1 MRGLCGALRASAG
14 LSARPGS
21 SWCRCVGA
29 APSLPPALWH
39 WPGPRSSDPHG
50 CSSGRCPPGR
60 GCSLKVQGT
69 PGPPRLPKGLTLH
82 GHPQPTG
89 CCVWVPPV
97 APGPSGASAVPDV
110 RLGREG
116 APVKA
121 EGQAQQVGTV
131 GIYLRLPTGQ
141 PGTPG
146 AFQDGSSSE
155 RHGGAGTEPPGASG
169 EHPEAEARLA
179 LRPGGVWGADG
190 HSGRL
195 DHALVGV
202 EDVALEG
209 QAEAHG
215 LGGLRPLRL
224 FRLGCLAPASTA
236 PLLEGGRQDLLGLG
250 AQATCEAQRGSP
262 SLHLVPDSAVTPRME
277 PRPPSTGL
285 ARRPP
290 MEPGPPPP
298 ITGRI
303 HTSCA
308 PAAPPTLVRHQP
320 IWPGAQRGS
329 HQFPAPCLCPRP
341 WGSPVLAGCVLSC
354 RERLA
359 APGAH

>member
-1 MRGLCGALRASAG
+1 M
-14 LSARPGS
+14 
-21 SWCRCVGA
+21 
-29 APSLPPALWH
+29 
-39 WPGPRSSDPHG
+39 
-50 CSSGRCPPGR
+50 
-60 GCSLKVQGT
+60 
-69 PGPPRLPKGLTLH
+69 
-82 GHPQPTG
+82 
-89 CCVWVPPV
+89 
-97 APGPSGASAVPDV
+97 
-110 RLGREG
+110 
-116 APVKA
+116 KA
-121 EGQAQQVGTV
+121 EGPAWQVGTV
-131 GIYLRLPTGQ
+131 GVYLRLPTGQ

-179 LRPGGVWGADG
+179 LRPGRVWGADG

-215 LGGLRPLRL
+215 LGGLQPLRL

-290 MEPGPPPP
+290 MEPGPPHHRPDP
-298 ITGRI
+298 
-303 HTSCA
+303 H
-308 PAAPPTLVRHQP
+308 
-320 IWPGAQRGS
+320 
-329 HQFPAPCLCPRP
+329 FLCPRSTPNACPAPAHLAWGSARLPPAPSPLPVPTLCPGP